1 MELSGDSD
9 EFTNTMAL
17 GSSLIMR
24 IATFWLLAVPGA
36 ALLLTPTSLAPAQSV
51 IALRTPPEPRA
62 LLAETPTAAMAAVTS
77 AATALPPTSLLLA
90 ADDVFGEV
98 FMAGMSIAF
107 AAVGATVLAGVI
119 IRGKYDEIEKSMF
132 DAQDE
137 QSDRDAV
144 SDNKKSATSVDDF
157 FGETVPR
164 PTSKPTK
171 AE

>member
-1 MELSGDSD
+1 MNPL
-9 EFTNTMAL
+9 
-17 GSSLIMR
+17 
-24 IATFWLLAVPGA
+24 
-36 ALLLTPTSLAPAQSV
+36 
-51 IALRTPPEPRA
+51 
-62 LLAETPTAAMAAVTS
+62 
-77 AATALPPTSLLLA
+77 
-90 ADDVFGEV
+90 
-98 FMAGMSIAF
+98 
-107 AAVGATVLAGVI
+107 LAGVI

>member
-1 MELSGDSD
+1 MEISGDSD

-119 IRGKYDEIEKSMF
+119 IRGKCTTKSR
-132 DAQDE
+132 
-137 QSDRDAV
+137 S
-144 SDNKKSATSVDDF
+144 
-157 FGETVPR
+157 P
-164 PTSKPTK
+164 
-171 AE
+171 